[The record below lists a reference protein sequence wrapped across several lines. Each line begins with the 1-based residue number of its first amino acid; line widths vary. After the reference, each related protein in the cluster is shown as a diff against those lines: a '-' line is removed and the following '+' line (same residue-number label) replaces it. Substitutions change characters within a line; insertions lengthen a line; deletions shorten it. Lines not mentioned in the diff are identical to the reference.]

1 MKKYPPTLPIFFST
15 KKDSENSL
23 SFIIVFVLLICLKS
37 FCQSFQARGQKLHS
51 NPQDNLC

>member
-1 MKKYPPTLPIFFST
+1 MKKISADFTDFFST